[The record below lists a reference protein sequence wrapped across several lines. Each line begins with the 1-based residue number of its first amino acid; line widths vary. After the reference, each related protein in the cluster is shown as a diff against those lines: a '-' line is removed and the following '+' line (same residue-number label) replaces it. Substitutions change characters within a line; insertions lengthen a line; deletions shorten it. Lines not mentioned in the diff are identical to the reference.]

1 MMSNYRLS
9 ARALIIKEGKIL
21 LNEFDHGDYYNL
33 PGGGVELDESLRD
46 AVKREVLEES
56 GLSVQ
61 VKEMVYI
68 YEYNPIRDGH
78 GYGSRGALSHVFRC
92 EVDPLTEINEPTELD
107 TDPSGTSVSTGCKWI
122 ALEDLKKIHLE
133 PKINDIILKD
143 YENQPFITKFL
154 EDIH

>member
-1 MMSNYRLS
+1 MSDYRLS
-9 ARALIIKEGKIL
+9 ARALIIKGGQIL
-21 LNEFDHGDYYNL
+21 LHEFDHGDYYNL
-33 PGGGVELDESLRD
+33 PGGGVELGESLKE

-56 GLSVQ
+56 GMGVH
-61 VKEMVYI
+61 VKDMVYI

-78 GYGSRGALSHVFRC
+78 RYGTRGALSHVFRC
-92 EVDPLTEINEPTELD
+92 EVDPLTEIIEPTELD

-133 PKINDIILKD
+133 PKINDIILMD
-143 YENQPFITKFL
+143 YHNQTFATKFL